1 LILNIYLFVYL
12 FICLIQKFYTSS
24 WITGKSYLGAPILS
38 TGEALPSFELEV
50 TLTFTHFPDARFS
63 DFLIDDNY

>member
-1 LILNIYLFVYL
+1 LILNINLFAYLFNSKILHVQLDYRKVL
-12 FICLIQKFYTSS
+12 P
-24 WITGKSYLGAPILS
+24 WPPIPS